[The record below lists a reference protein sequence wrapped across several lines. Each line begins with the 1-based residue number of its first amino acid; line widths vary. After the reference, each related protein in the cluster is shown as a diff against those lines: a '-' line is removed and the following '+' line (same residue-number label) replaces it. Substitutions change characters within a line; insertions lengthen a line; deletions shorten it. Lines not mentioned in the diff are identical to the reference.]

1 MSGLPARAGGGV
13 TGEIRVLLV
22 DDDALVR
29 AGLSMMLDGADGL
42 VIVGEA
48 GDGDQV
54 PGAVARHRPDVVL
67 MDLRMPR
74 VDGITA
80 TRRLRAGSRPPEI
93 IVLTTFDADE
103 NVLGALRAGASGFLL
118 KDAPPAEI
126 AEAIRRVAAG
136 DPMLSPAVT
145 RRLMHRA
152 AAHEDAKQQALRQL
166 ETLSPRERE
175 VVRAIAEGQTNAEI
189 AASLLMSVPT
199 VKAHVTH
206 VLTKAGLTNRT
217 QIALLAHDA
226 GLALASSPPPR
237 VSAGPRGRS
246 AARRRTEPQHTA
258 VAGGGMARG
267 CRLQPVGLVAVG
279 LDRWPLHRPPARSSA
294 GSSAEQFLLPFPAG
308 LRLRGLS
315 ADLLEEGIHF
325 LW

>member
-1 MSGLPARAGGGV
+1 VTDLSGAAD
-13 TGEIRVLLV
+13 EIRVLLV

-29 AGLSMMLDGADGL
+29 AGLSMMLNGAGDL

-54 PGAVARHRPDVVL
+54 PAAVAKHKPDVVL

-80 TRRLRAGSRPPEI
+80 TRRLRAAPQPPEV

-118 KDAPPAEI
+118 KDAPPAQI

-136 DPMLSPAVT
+136 DPILSPAVT
-145 RRLMHRA
+145 RRLMRRA
-152 AAHEDAKQQALRQL
+152 ADQENTKEQALRQL
-166 ETLSPRERE
+166 AGLSPRERE
-175 VVRAIAEGQTNAEI
+175 VVQAIAEGQTNAEI
-189 AASLLMSVPT
+189 AGSLLMSVPT

-206 VLTKAGLTNRT
+206 ILTKAGLANRT

-226 GLALASSPPPR
+226 GLA
-237 VSAGPRGRS
+237 
-246 AARRRTEPQHTA
+246 
-258 VAGGGMARG
+258 
-267 CRLQPVGLVAVG
+267 
-279 LDRWPLHRPPARSSA
+279 
-294 GSSAEQFLLPFPAG
+294 
-308 LRLRGLS
+308 
-315 ADLLEEGIHF
+315 
-325 LW
+325 

>member
-1 MSGLPARAGGGV
+1 MTDLPGAAD
-13 TGEIRVLLV
+13 EIRVLLV

-29 AGLSMMLDGADGL
+29 AGLSMMLNGAGDL

-54 PGAVARHRPDVVL
+54 PAAVAKHKPDVVL

-80 TRRLRAGSRPPEI
+80 TRRLRAAPQPPEV

-118 KDAPPAEI
+118 KDAPPAQI
-126 AEAIRRVAAG
+126 AEAIRRVTAG
-136 DPMLSPAVT
+136 DPILSPAVT
-145 RRLMHRA
+145 RRLMRRA
-152 AAHEDAKQQALRQL
+152 ADQENTKAQALRQL
-166 ETLSPRERE
+166 ATLSPRERE
-175 VVRAIAEGQTNAEI
+175 VVQAIAEGQTNAEI

-206 VLTKAGLTNRT
+206 ILTKAGLANRT

-226 GLALASSPPPR
+226 GLA
-237 VSAGPRGRS
+237 
-246 AARRRTEPQHTA
+246 
-258 VAGGGMARG
+258 
-267 CRLQPVGLVAVG
+267 
-279 LDRWPLHRPPARSSA
+279 
-294 GSSAEQFLLPFPAG
+294 
-308 LRLRGLS
+308 
-315 ADLLEEGIHF
+315 
-325 LW
+325 

>member
-1 MSGLPARAGGGV
+1 MTGV
-13 TGEIRVLLV
+13 PSATDEIRVLLV

-29 AGLSMMLDGADGL
+29 AGLSMMLNGAGDL

-54 PGAVARHRPDVVL
+54 PAAVAKHRPDVVL

-80 TRRLRAGSRPPEI
+80 TRRLRSVPSSAPQPPEV

-126 AEAIRRVAAG
+126 AAAIRRVAAG
-136 DPMLSPAVT
+136 DPILSPAVT
-145 RRLMHRA
+145 RRLMRRA
-152 AAHEDAKQQALRQL
+152 VVQENTREQALRQL
-166 ETLSPRERE
+166 AGLSPRERE
-175 VVRAIAEGQTNAEI
+175 VVQAIAEGRANAEI
-189 AASLLMSVPT
+189 AAALLMSVPT

-206 VLTKAGLTNRT
+206 ILTKAGLANRT

-226 GLALASSPPPR
+226 GLA
-237 VSAGPRGRS
+237 
-246 AARRRTEPQHTA
+246 
-258 VAGGGMARG
+258 
-267 CRLQPVGLVAVG
+267 
-279 LDRWPLHRPPARSSA
+279 
-294 GSSAEQFLLPFPAG
+294 
-308 LRLRGLS
+308 
-315 ADLLEEGIHF
+315 
-325 LW
+325 

>member
-1 MSGLPARAGGGV
+1 MNGASGVGGLPARAGGV

-29 AGLSMMLDGADGL
+29 AGLSMMLDGANGL

-54 PGAVARHRPDVVL
+54 PAAVARHRPDVVL

-74 VDGITA
+74 VDGIAA
-80 TRRLRAGSRPPEI
+80 TRRLRAGHRPPEV

-166 ETLSPRERE
+166 ESLSPRERE

-206 VLTKAGLTNRT
+206 ILTKAGLTNRT

-226 GLALASSPPPR
+226 DLA
-237 VSAGPRGRS
+237 
-246 AARRRTEPQHTA
+246 
-258 VAGGGMARG
+258 
-267 CRLQPVGLVAVG
+267 
-279 LDRWPLHRPPARSSA
+279 
-294 GSSAEQFLLPFPAG
+294 
-308 LRLRGLS
+308 
-315 ADLLEEGIHF
+315 
-325 LW
+325 

>member
-1 MSGLPARAGGGV
+1 MSTGEPGTAGAGAAEPGMAEPGIAEPGIA
-13 TGEIRVLLV
+13 GEIRVLLV

-29 AGLSMMLDGADGL
+29 AGLSMMLNGAGGL

-48 GDGDQV
+48 GDGDQA
-54 PGAVARHRPDVVL
+54 PAAVARYRPDVVL

-74 VDGITA
+74 VDGVTA
-80 TRRLRAGSRPPEI
+80 TRRLRSAPRPPEV

-118 KDAPPAEI
+118 KDSPPADI
-126 AEAIRRVAAG
+126 ADAIRRVAAG
-136 DPMLSPAVT
+136 DPILSPAVT

-152 AAHEDAKQQALRQL
+152 VVQENTREKADGQL
-166 ETLSPRERE
+166 SALSPRELE

-206 VLTKAGLTNRT
+206 ILTKAGLTNRT

-226 GLALASSPPPR
+226 GLA
-237 VSAGPRGRS
+237 
-246 AARRRTEPQHTA
+246 
-258 VAGGGMARG
+258 
-267 CRLQPVGLVAVG
+267 
-279 LDRWPLHRPPARSSA
+279 
-294 GSSAEQFLLPFPAG
+294 
-308 LRLRGLS
+308 
-315 ADLLEEGIHF
+315 
-325 LW
+325 

>member
-1 MSGLPARAGGGV
+1 MSAGEPGTVGPET
-13 TGEIRVLLV
+13 TGTDTAVEIRVLLV

-29 AGLSMMLDGADGL
+29 AGLSMMLNGAGGL

-54 PGAVARHRPDVVL
+54 PAAVAKYRPDVVL

-74 VDGITA
+74 VDGVTA
-80 TRRLRAGSRPPEI
+80 TRRLRRAPRPPEV

-118 KDAPPAEI
+118 KDSPPADI
-126 AEAIRRVAAG
+126 ADAIRRVAAG

-145 RRLMHRA
+145 RRLMLRA
-152 AAHEDAKQQALRQL
+152 VVQENTREKADGQL
-166 ETLSPRERE
+166 SALSPRELD

-189 AASLLMSVPT
+189 AAALLMSVPT

-206 VLTKAGLTNRT
+206 ILTKAGLTNRT

-226 GLALASSPPPR
+226 GLA
-237 VSAGPRGRS
+237 
-246 AARRRTEPQHTA
+246 
-258 VAGGGMARG
+258 
-267 CRLQPVGLVAVG
+267 
-279 LDRWPLHRPPARSSA
+279 
-294 GSSAEQFLLPFPAG
+294 
-308 LRLRGLS
+308 
-315 ADLLEEGIHF
+315 
-325 LW
+325 

>member
-1 MSGLPARAGGGV
+1 MSHVHGAP
-13 TGEIRVLLV
+13 EIRVLLV

-29 AGLSMMLDGADGL
+29 AGLSMMLNGAGDL

-54 PGAVARHRPDVVL
+54 PAAVAKHRPDVVL

-80 TRRLRAGSRPPEI
+80 TRRLRAAPQPPEV

-118 KDAPPAEI
+118 KDAPPAQI
-126 AEAIRRVAAG
+126 ADAIRRVAAG
-136 DPMLSPAVT
+136 DPILSPAVT
-145 RRLMHRA
+145 RRLMRRA
-152 AAHEDAKQQALRQL
+152 VVQENAKELALRQL
-166 ETLSPRERE
+166 AGLSPREHE
-175 VVRAIAEGQTNAEI
+175 VVEAIAEGQTNAEI

-206 VLTKAGLTNRT
+206 ILTKAGLANRT

-226 GLALASSPPPR
+226 GL
-237 VSAGPRGRS
+237 G
-246 AARRRTEPQHTA
+246 
-258 VAGGGMARG
+258 
-267 CRLQPVGLVAVG
+267 
-279 LDRWPLHRPPARSSA
+279 
-294 GSSAEQFLLPFPAG
+294 
-308 LRLRGLS
+308 
-315 ADLLEEGIHF
+315 
-325 LW
+325 